1 MKTFKQT
8 VVGLVLVSALSLLP
22 GVAAAE
28 LKIGFVDLAKLS
40 ENAPQIIAAQKK
52 IDAEFSSR
60 EKELVELQRRVAKME
75 EGLTTEGAVLSES
88 ERSAKERD
96 ILGKRRELKRSQD
109 EFRDDLN
116 IRKNEM
122 LRSVNVE
129 IGNVIEA
136 FAKDEKYDLILAQ
149 GVMYAG
155 NKVDITDQIL
165 KRLGEK

>member
-1 MKTFKQT
+1 MKKCKQIVFGVMLIS
-8 VVGLVLVSALSLLP
+8 VVSLFPGL
-22 GVAAAE
+22 AAAE

-40 ENAPQIIAAQKK
+40 ENAPQIIAAQSK

-60 EKELVELQRRVAKME
+60 EKELVELQRKLAKME
-75 EGLTTEGAVLSES
+75 EALGTDSAVMSES
-88 ERSAKERD
+88 ERTTRERE

-122 LRSVNVE
+122 LRTVNKE
-129 IGNVIEA
+129 IGTVIET
-136 FAKDEKYDLILAQ
+136 FAKSEKFDLILAQ

-155 NKVDITDQIL
+155 DKVDVTEQVL
-165 KRLGEK
+165 KKLAE